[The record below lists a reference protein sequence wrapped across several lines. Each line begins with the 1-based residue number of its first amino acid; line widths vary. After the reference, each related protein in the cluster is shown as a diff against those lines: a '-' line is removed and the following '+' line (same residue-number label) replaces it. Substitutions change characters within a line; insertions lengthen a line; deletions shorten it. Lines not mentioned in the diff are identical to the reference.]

1 MANVLNPEPESIT
14 LNTTLEPTTLEPA
27 TELEQPP
34 FESTSNP
41 ETAEVVE
48 VPALDA
54 DAPTEPV
61 AKAVP
66 VEAAPAEEIAPEIV
80 AQAEP
85 VVEAKAEPVVAA
97 AAEPVVEAKAEPV
110 VAAKAEPVVEA
121 KAEPVVE
128 AKAEPVV
135 AAVAETAAEIQA
147 APEAAPPATAA
158 APVARAKAP
167 EHGLESMDDF
177 SAALAAFEREQ
188 AAEAAAVE
196 AYGDKIV
203 SGTVIKQTEKHL
215 VVDVGLKSE
224 GLVPLEQVLD
234 HSGAVRFNPGDVID
248 VVIEREEPEGGY
260 LVSFERAQRLRIWD
274 TIEKAAND
282 KTPMTGTVI
291 SRVKGGLT
299 VDIGLKA
306 FLPGSQLEIRP
317 VRNLDGYLGQQIEV
331 RVIKLNKKRGNV
343 VVSRKEILE
352 EEQNAKRSTT
362 LEHLGE
368 GAILT
373 GTVKNLTDYGA
384 FVDLGG
390 IDGLLHITD
399 MSWGRLTHPRDL
411 VNVGDEIQV
420 KVLKFDKDK
429 QRVSLGF
436 KQLTPDP
443 WLDASER
450 YPVGAHVK
458 GRVLSVTDY
467 GAFVELEQ
475 GIEGLVHLS
484 EMTWSKRLKHP
495 SKLVKPGDEVETVV
509 LSVNPADRRIS
520 LGMKQLLE
528 NPWENLTEKYP
539 TGAVVE
545 GRVRNL
551 TDFGAFIEIE
561 DGIDGLVHVS
571 NLSWTKRVK
580 HPSEIVKKGEK
591 VKAVVLGVEPAEPAS
606 LAGHQAV
613 AARRLGEL
621 LRLASGGRRGP
632 RQGAADGAIWSLRR
646 DRGGCRGSL
655 PHLRGRRRRRIEA
668 GDGPGARLQDHQDQ
682 RRGEEGGLEPAR
694 HRPGGQPHTGRALQ
708 GGYSQASGLQ
718 LHHHARR
725 PDQLA
730 QGRALSR
737 FPFRHQCTTAALRG
751 GRCCLD
757 FVFHSFSLCPASTL
771 ASATPGVSFQVK
783 ESSTMP
789 RNVDARIPY
798 SAEFQP

>member
-1 MANVLNPEPESIT
+1 MANVVNPEPESIT
-14 LNTTLEPTTLEPA
+14 LNTELEIPTLEPVAEQ
-27 TELEQPP
+27 EQPSP
-34 FESTSNP
+34 ESTSNP
-41 ETAEVVE
+41 EATKTVE
-48 VPALDA
+48 ISALDA
-54 DAPTEPV
+54 DAPSEPV
-61 AKAVP
+61 APVAAVTP
-66 VEAAPAEEIAPEIV
+66 VAEATEEAAPAAEVATEVPAPPAPS

-85 VVEAKAEPVVAA
+85 VAETPAPAKAA
-97 AAEPVVEAKAEPV
+97 
-110 VAAKAEPVVEA
+110 
-121 KAEPVVE
+121 
-128 AKAEPVV
+128 
-135 AAVAETAAEIQA
+135 
-147 APEAAPPATAA
+147 
-158 APVARAKAP
+158 ARAEHGQP
-167 EHGLESMDDF
+167 EHSLEHMDDF
-177 SAALAAFEREQ
+177 SAALEAFEREQ

-203 SGTVIKQTEKHL
+203 SGTVIKQTDKHL
-215 VVDVGLKSE
+215 VIDVGLKSE

-234 HSGAVRFNPGDVID
+234 HTGAVKFQPGDTID

-260 LVSFERAQRLRIWD
+260 LASYERAQRLRVWD
-274 TIEKAAND
+274 TIEKAAAD
-282 KTPMTGTVI
+282 KTPIMGTVV
-291 SRVKGGLT
+291 SRVKGGVT

-352 EEQNAKRSTT
+352 EEQNAKRSGT
-362 LEHLGE
+362 LEQLSE

-420 KVLKFDKDK
+420 KVLKFDKEK

-443 WLDASER
+443 WLDATER
-450 YPVGAHVK
+450 YPVGARVH

-495 SKLVKPGDEVETVV
+495 SKLVKPADEVDTVV

-539 TGAVVE
+539 AGTIVE

-591 VKAVVLGVEPAEPAS
+591 VKAVVLGVEP
-606 LAGHQAV
+606 QN
-613 AARRLGEL
+613 RRLSLGIKQLQPDVWESFFATHRVGDQVHGKVLRTAQFGAFVEIAEGVEGLCHISEAGED
-621 LRLASGGRRGP
+621 
-632 RQGAADGAIWSLRR
+632 AATKLETGLEHEFRIIKINVEEKKVGLSLRAI
-646 DRGGCRGSL
+646 GQ
-655 PHLRGRRRRRIEA
+655 EA
-668 GDGPGARLQDHQDQ
+668 SR
-682 RRGEEGGLEPAR
+682 
-694 HRPGGQPHTGRALQ
+694 
-708 GGYSQASGLQ
+708 SQVESYK
-718 LHHHARR
+718 
-725 PDQLA
+725 
-730 QGRALSR
+730 
-737 FPFRHQCTTAALRG
+737 
-751 GRCCLD
+751 
-757 FVFHSFSLCPASTL
+757 
-771 ASATPGVSFQVK
+771 K
-783 ESSTMP
+783 ESHKAPVSSSTTTLGDLINL
-789 RNVDARIPY
+789 RKSER
-798 SAEFQP
+798 SEQ

>member
-1 MANVLNPEPESIT
+1 MAKLLNPETESAT
-14 LNTTLEPTTLEPA
+14 LNTQIDTLTLEPA
-27 TELEQPP
+27 TELEQPLP
-34 FESTSNP
+34 ESTSNP
-41 ETAEVVE
+41 ETAEAIVE
-48 VPALDA
+48 TPALDA
-54 DAPTEPV
+54 DALTEPV
-61 AKAVP
+61 AEP
-66 VEAAPAEEIAPEIV
+66 VT
-80 AQAEP
+80 QAEP
-85 VVEAKAEPVVAA
+85 VASAA
-97 AAEPVVEAKAEPV
+97 AAAPRAPKAKSPRAKA
-110 VAAKAEPVVEA
+110 
-121 KAEPVVE
+121 
-128 AKAEPVV
+128 
-135 AAVAETAAEIQA
+135 AV
-147 APEAAPPATAA
+147 APEAAP
-158 APVARAKAP
+158 APVAVAAGPEKAAH
-167 EHGLESMDDF
+167 EDHLESMDDF
-177 SAALAAFEREQ
+177 SAALEAFEREQ

-203 SGTVIKQTEKHL
+203 TGTVIKQTEKHL
-215 VVDVGLKSE
+215 VIDVGLKSE
-224 GLVPLEQVLD
+224 GLVPLEQVTD
-234 HSGAVRFNPGDVID
+234 HTGAVKFQLGDAID
-248 VVIEREEPEGGY
+248 VVIEREESEGGY
-260 LVSFERAQRLRIWD
+260 LASYERAQRLRVWD
-274 TIEKAAND
+274 TIEKAAAD
-282 KTPMTGTVI
+282 KTSVIGTVV
-291 SRVKGGLT
+291 SRVKGGVT
-299 VDIGLKA
+299 VDIGMKA

-362 LEHLGE
+362 LEQLGE
-368 GAILT
+368 GVVLT

-384 FVDLGG
+384 FVDMGG

-443 WLDASER
+443 WLDATER

-528 NPWENLTEKYP
+528 NPWENLTDKYP
-539 TGAVVE
+539 AGTIVE

-580 HPSEIVKKGEK
+580 HPSEVVKKGEK
-591 VKAVVLGVEPAEPAS
+591 VKAVVLGVEP
-606 LAGHQAV
+606 QN
-613 AARRLGEL
+613 RRLSLGIKQLQPDVWESFFATHRVGDQVHGKV
-621 LRLASGGRRGP
+621 LRTA
-632 RQGAADGAIWSLRR
+632 QFGAFVEIAEGVEGLCHIS
-646 DRGGCRGSL
+646 
-655 PHLRGRRRRRIEA
+655 EA
-668 GDGPGARLQDHQDQ
+668 GDDPGAKLETGQENDFKIIKINV
-682 RRGEEGGLEPAR
+682 EEKKVGLSLRSASHHEAS
-694 HRPGGQPHTGRALQ
+694 RA
-708 GGYSQASGLQ
+708 
-718 LHHHARR
+718 
-725 PDQLA
+725 
-730 QGRALSR
+730 
-737 FPFRHQCTTAALRG
+737 
-751 GRCCLD
+751 
-757 FVFHSFSLCPASTL
+757 
-771 ASATPGVSFQVK
+771 QVESYKK
-783 ESSTMP
+783 ESHKAPVSSSTTTLGDLI
-789 RNVDARIPY
+789 NWKSEKADK
-798 SAEFQP
+798 SE

>member
-14 LNTTLEPTTLEPA
+14 LNTELETPTLETA
-27 TELEQPP
+27 TELEQPS
-34 FESTSNP
+34 FESTSNTETAEVVAAVEP
-41 ETAEVVE
+41 TALDADALTEPVIEAAPVEAAPVQATAEVAPTAEVVE
-48 VPALDA
+48 VA
-54 DAPTEPV
+54 APVETVEPIAEPV
-61 AKAVP
+61 PVVAPAEVAP
-66 VEAAPAEEIAPEIV
+66 QVEAAAEASEPAAFDHHAEE
-80 AQAEP
+80 
-85 VVEAKAEPVVAA
+85 AA
-97 AAEPVVEAKAEPV
+97 LES
-110 VAAKAEPVVEA
+110 
-121 KAEPVVE
+121 
-128 AKAEPVV
+128 
-135 AAVAETAAEIQA
+135 
-147 APEAAPPATAA
+147 
-158 APVARAKAP
+158 
-167 EHGLESMDDF
+167 HGLESMDDF

-196 AYGDKIV
+196 AYGDKVV
-203 SGTVIKQTEKHL
+203 SGTVIKATDKHL
-215 VVDVGLKSE
+215 IVDVGLKSE
-224 GLVPLEQVLD
+224 GMVPLDQVVD
-234 HSGAVRFNPGDVID
+234 HTGAVKFNAGDVID

-260 LVSFERAQRLRIWD
+260 LVSYEKAQRLRVWD
-274 TIEKAAND
+274 VIEKAAND
-282 KTPMTGTVI
+282 KTPVIGTVV

-317 VRNLDGYLGQQIEV
+317 VRNLDGYLGTQIEV

-362 LEHLGE
+362 LEQLGE

-443 WLDASER
+443 WLDAAER
-450 YPVGAHVK
+450 YPVGAHVH

-495 SKLVKPGDEVETVV
+495 SKLVKPADEVETVV

-520 LGMKQLLE
+520 LGMKQLLD
-528 NPWENLTEKYP
+528 NPWENLTERYP
-539 TGAVVE
+539 AGTVVE

-591 VKAVVLGVEPAEPAS
+591 VKAVVLGVEP
-606 LAGHQAV
+606 QN
-613 AARRLGEL
+613 RRLSLGIKQLQPDVWESFFASHRVGDIVHGKV
-621 LRLASGGRRGP
+621 LRTA
-632 RQGAADGAIWSLRR
+632 QFGAFVEIAEGVEGLCHIS
-646 DRGGCRGSL
+646 
-655 PHLRGRRRRRIEA
+655 EA
-668 GDGPGARLQDHQDQ
+668 GD
-682 RRGEEGGLEPAR
+682 EGGGPSKLE
-694 HRPGGQPHTGRALQ
+694 TGLEHDFKIIKINVEEKKVGLSLRAVS
-708 GGYSQASGLQ
+708 GHEAS
-718 LHHHARR
+718 
-725 PDQLA
+725 
-730 QGRALSR
+730 RAEVQDYKAER
-737 FPFRHQCTTAALRG
+737 EPRG
-751 GRCCLD
+751 GG
-757 FVFHSFSLCPASTL
+757 HKAP
-771 ASATPGVSFQVK
+771 VS
-783 ESSTMP
+783 SSTTTLGDLINWKSE
-789 RNVDARIPY
+789 RE
-798 SAEFQP
+798 S